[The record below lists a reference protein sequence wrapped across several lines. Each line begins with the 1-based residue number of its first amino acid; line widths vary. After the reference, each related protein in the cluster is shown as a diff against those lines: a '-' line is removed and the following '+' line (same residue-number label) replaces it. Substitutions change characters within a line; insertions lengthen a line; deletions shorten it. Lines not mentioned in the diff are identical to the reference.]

1 MPSTNDEFN
10 RFAMRGNKIFIN
22 YHGTG
27 GLLQPYITKQTFPI
41 NVQGQFANS
50 NGLLLQSICL
60 LWKSPLNPKQ
70 RYETIFEIC
79 HWGST

>member
-22 YHGTG
+22 YHGKG
-27 GLLQPYITKQTFPI
+27 RLLQPYITKQTFPI

-50 NGLLLQSICL
+50 KGILLQSICL
-60 LWKSPLNPKQ
+60 LWKYPLNPKQ
-70 RYETIFEIC
+70 RSETIFEIC